1 MPGEGIIVQ
10 RVLDLRGQAVE
21 ATTHI
26 RNASNDPDSGADK

>member
-1 MPGEGIIVQ
+1 MPGEGSSFSVFWT
-10 RVLDLRGQAVE
+10 LEAGVE